1 VSTQVSSLSSSSDF
15 SPTELSGNKFG
26 GLPFTITPPPGKRVK
41 LTKLLPDS
49 KNSNL
54 IDVAIFID
62 DKQISP
68 YATLSVNG
76 GFDAF
81 YVDIGYYEFINNQ
94 SDGDQLTVY
103 TSIIGKTDE
112 SISIKQKNGRSIS
125 LELAWEIGD

>member
-1 VSTQVSSLSSSSDF
+1 MSTQVSSLSSSSDF

-26 GLPFTITPPPGKRVK
+26 GLPFTITPPAGKRVK

-49 KNSNL
+49 KTLSAA
-54 IDVAIFID
+54 DVAIFID

-68 YATLSVNG
+68 YATLSVAG
-76 GFDAF
+76 GIDAF
-81 YVDIGYYEFINNQ
+81 YVDVGYYKFINNQ
-94 SDGDQLTVY
+94 SNHDQLTVY

-112 SISIKQKNGRSIS
+112 SISIKQKNGQSIS